1 MKILVVTQYFWPEEF
16 RINDICAG
24 LVEEG
29 NEVEV
34 LTGMPNYPKGKY
46 LEGYSIKGPYR
57 DIYKGMKI
65 RRVPI
70 VPRGKNS
77 SMLLMLNYLSFM
89 ILATIR
95 MIPLLFKRYDKV
107 FMFETS
113 PITAAVPAIV
123 YSKIR
128 KVPSY
133 IYVQDVWPEVFYT
146 IVPIKNEKVRKI
158 FKKVCTSMYNGF
170 DKILISSK
178 GFKEIL
184 CNTGLGSE
192 KIIYFPQWAED
203 LYRTSVDI
211 ENNEDFTVTFA
222 GNIGKA
228 QSVDTIVKA
237 ANLCKDNKHIKWNIV
252 GDGSEFENIKSLVK
266 EYGLED
272 TVILPGRRP
281 IGEMPVCFGASD
293 ALIVTLRDE
302 EILNATLPAK
312 VQSYMASGKPIITAL
327 NGEGSEEVEKSGC
340 GLVGQAEDYK
350 QLYKNV
356 LLLYNMCSDERRIMG
371 NKGRAYFEENF
382 TREKL
387 LKKLIDIMI

>member
-46 LEGYSIKGPYR
+46 LEGYSVKGPYR
-57 DIYKGMKI
+57 DVYKGMKI

-77 SMLLMLNYLSFM
+77 SILLMLNYLSFM

-113 PITAAVPAIV
+113 PITAAIPALV

-128 KVPSY
+128 KTSSY

-146 IVPIKNEKVRKI
+146 IVPIKNEKVKKI
-158 FKKVCTSMYNGF
+158 FKNICTSIYNGF

-184 CNTGLGSE
+184 CKTGLNSE

-203 LYRTSVDI
+203 LYRTNVDI
-211 ENNEDFTVTFA
+211 EKNEDFTVTFA
-222 GNIGKA
+222 GNIGKV

-237 ANLCKDNKHIKWNIV
+237 ANLCKKNKDIKWNII
-252 GDGSEFENIKSLVK
+252 GDGSEFENIKGLVK

-272 TVILPGRRP
+272 TVILPGRKP
-281 IGEMPVCFGASD
+281 VSEMPMCFAMSD

-312 VQSYMASGKPIITAL
+312 VQSYMASGKPIITAI
-327 NGEGSEEVEKSGC
+327 NGEGSEVVEKSGC
-340 GLVGQAEDYK
+340 GLAGQAGDYK
-350 QLYKNV
+350 QLCKNV
-356 LLLYNMCSDERRIMG
+356 MLLYNITAMERVAMGERGRI
-371 NKGRAYFEENF
+371 YFEENF
-382 TREKL
+382 TKRKL
-387 LKKLIDIMI
+387 LKQLIDIMI

>member
-1 MKILVVTQYFWPEEF
+1 VTQYFWPEEF

-57 DIYKGMKI
+57 DVYKGMKI

-77 SMLLMLNYLSFM
+77 SILLLLNYLSFM
-89 ILATIR
+89 ILASIR
-95 MIPLLFKRYDKV
+95 MIPLLFNKYDKV

-113 PITAAVPAIV
+113 PITAAIPALI
-123 YSKIR
+123 YSKTK
-128 KVPSY
+128 KVSSY

-146 IVPIKNEKVRKI
+146 IVPINNEKVKKI
-158 FKKVCTSMYNGF
+158 LKKVCTSIYNGF

-178 GFKEIL
+178 GFKDIL
-184 CNTGLGSE
+184 CKTGLSSE

-203 LYRTSVDI
+203 LYRTNVDI
-211 ENNEDFTVTFA
+211 EKNEDFTVTFA
-222 GNIGKA
+222 GNIGKV

-237 ANLCKDNKHIKWNIV
+237 ANLCKKNKAIKWNII
-252 GDGSEFENIKSLVK
+252 GDGSEFENIKKIVK

-272 TVILPGRRP
+272 TVILPGRKAVS
-281 IGEMPVCFGASD
+281 EMPMCFAMSD

-312 VQSYMASGKPIITAL
+312 VQSYMASGKPIITAI
-327 NGEGSEEVEKSGC
+327 NGEGSEVVEESGC
-340 GLVGQAEDYK
+340 GLVGEAGDYK
-350 QLYKNV
+350 QLYENV
-356 LLLYNMCSDERRIMG
+356 MLLYNMTNIERVTMGERGRI
-371 NKGRAYFEENF
+371 YFEENF
-382 TREKL
+382 TRKKL
-387 LKKLIDIMI
+387 LKKLINIMI

>member
-24 LVEEG
+24 LIEEG

-46 LEGYSIKGPYR
+46 LEGYSIKGPYS

-77 SMLLMLNYLSFM
+77 SILLMLNYLSFM
-89 ILATIR
+89 VLATIR

-146 IVPIKNEKVRKI
+146 VVPIKSEKMRKI
-158 FKKVCTSMYNGF
+158 LKKVCTSIYNGF

-184 CNTGLGSE
+184 CNTGLDPE

-203 LYRTSVDI
+203 LYRTGVDK

-237 ANLCKDNKHIKWNIV
+237 ANLCKENKHIKWNIV
-252 GDGSEFENIKSLVK
+252 GDGSEFENIKGLVK

-312 VQSYMASGKPIITAL
+312 VQSYMASGKPIITSL
-327 NGEGSEEVEKSGC
+327 NGEGSEVVEKSDC
-340 GLVGQAEDYK
+340 GLVGQAGDYK

-356 LLLYNMCSDERRIMG
+356 ILLYNMCSEERRIMG
-371 NKGRAYFEENF
+371 DKGRAYFEENF

-387 LKKLIDIMI
+387 LKKLIDIMK

>member
-16 RINDICAG
+16 RINDICDG
-24 LVEEG
+24 LVEKG

-46 LEGYSIKGPYR
+46 SEGYSIGGPYSE
-57 DIYKGMKI
+57 IYEGIKI

-77 SMLLMLNYLSFM
+77 SILLMLNYLSFM
-89 ILATIR
+89 ILGSISI
-95 MIPLLFKRYDKV
+95 IPLLFKKYDKV

-113 PITAAVPAIV
+113 PITAAVPALI
-123 YSKIR
+123 YSKMR

-146 IVPIKNEKVRKI
+146 IVPIKNDKLKKI
-158 FKKVCTSMYNGF
+158 FKKICTSIYNGF
-170 DKILISSK
+170 DKILISSR
-178 GFKEIL
+178 GFKNIL
-184 CNTGLGSE
+184 CKTGLSSN
-192 KIIYFPQWAED
+192 KIVYFPQWAED
-203 LYRTSVDI
+203 IYRTNVDI
-211 ENNEDFTVTFA
+211 EKNENFTVTFA
-222 GNIGKA
+222 GNIGKV

-237 ANLCKDNKHIKWNIV
+237 ANLCRENKDVKWNIV

-266 EYGLED
+266 KYGLED
-272 TVILPGRRP
+272 TVILTGRKP
-281 IGEMPVCFGASD
+281 VSEMPVCYAMSD

-312 VQSYMASGKPIITAL
+312 VQSYMAAGKPIITAV
-327 NGEGSEEVEKSGC
+327 NGEGSEIVEKSGC
-340 GLVGQAEDYK
+340 GLAGKAEDYK

-356 LLLYNMCSDERRIMG
+356 MLLYNMTDVERVTMGERGRI
-371 NKGRAYFEENF
+371 YFEENF
-382 TREKL
+382 TKEKL
-387 LKKLIDIMI
+387 LKQLINVMI

>member
-57 DIYKGMKI
+57 DVYKGMKI

-77 SMLLMLNYLSFM
+77 SILLLLNYLSFM
-89 ILATIR
+89 ILASIR
-95 MIPLLFKRYDKV
+95 MIPLLFNKYDKV

-113 PITAAVPAIV
+113 PITAAIPALI
-123 YSKIR
+123 YSKTK
-128 KVPSY
+128 KVSSY

-146 IVPIKNEKVRKI
+146 IVPINNEKVKKI
-158 FKKVCTSMYNGF
+158 LKKVCTSIYNGF

-178 GFKEIL
+178 GFKDIL
-184 CNTGLGSE
+184 CKTGLSSE

-203 LYRTSVDI
+203 LYRTNVDI
-211 ENNEDFTVTFA
+211 EKNEDFTVTFA
-222 GNIGKA
+222 GNIGKV

-237 ANLCKDNKHIKWNIV
+237 ANLCKKNKAIKWNII
-252 GDGSEFENIKSLVK
+252 GDGSEFENIKKIVK

-272 TVILPGRRP
+272 TVILPGRKAVS
-281 IGEMPVCFGASD
+281 EMPMCFAMSD

-312 VQSYMASGKPIITAL
+312 VQSYMASGKPIITAI
-327 NGEGSEEVEKSGC
+327 NGEGSEVVEESGC
-340 GLVGQAEDYK
+340 GLVGEAGDYK
-350 QLYKNV
+350 QLYENV
-356 LLLYNMCSDERRIMG
+356 MLLYNMTNIERVTMGERGRI
-371 NKGRAYFEENF
+371 YFEENF
-382 TREKL
+382 TRKKL
-387 LKKLIDIMI
+387 LKKLINIMI

>member
-46 LEGYSIKGPYR
+46 LEEYSIKGPYR
-57 DIYKGMKI
+57 DVYKGMKI

-77 SMLLMLNYLSFM
+77 SILLMLNYLSFM
-89 ILATIR
+89 ILASIR
-95 MIPLLFKRYDKV
+95 MIPLLFKNYDKV

-113 PITAAVPAIV
+113 PITAAIPALI
-123 YSKIR
+123 YSKTK
-128 KVPSY
+128 KVSSY

-146 IVPIKNEKVRKI
+146 IVPINNEKVKKI
-158 FKKVCTSMYNGF
+158 LKKVCTSIYNGF

-178 GFKEIL
+178 GFKDIL
-184 CNTGLGSE
+184 CKTGLSSE
-192 KIIYFPQWAED
+192 KVIYFPQWAED
-203 LYRTSVDI
+203 LYRTNVDI
-211 ENNEDFTVTFA
+211 VKNEDFTVTFA

-237 ANLCKDNKHIKWNIV
+237 ANLCKKNKDIKWNIV
-252 GDGSEFENIKSLVK
+252 GDGSEFESIKKLVK

-272 TVILPGRRP
+272 TVILPGRKP
-281 IGEMPVCFGASD
+281 VSEMPVCFAASD

-312 VQSYMASGKPIITAL
+312 VQSYMASGKPIITAI
-327 NGEGSEEVEKSGC
+327 NGEGSEVVEESGC
-340 GLVGQAEDYK
+340 GLVGQAGDYK
-350 QLYKNV
+350 QLYENV
-356 LLLYNMCSDERRIMG
+356 ILLYNMTNVERGTMGERGRI
-371 NKGRAYFEENF
+371 YFEENF
-382 TREKL
+382 TRKKL
-387 LKKLIDIMI
+387 LKKLINIMI

>member
-34 LTGMPNYPKGKY
+34 LTGIPNYPKGKY

-57 DIYKGMKI
+57 DVYKGMKI

-77 SMLLMLNYLSFM
+77 SILLMLNYLSFM

-95 MIPLLFKRYDKV
+95 MIPLLFKKYDKV

-113 PITAAVPAIV
+113 PITAAIPALV

-128 KVPSY
+128 KTSSY
-133 IYVQDVWPEVFYT
+133 IYVQDVWPEIFYT
-146 IVPIKNEKVRKI
+146 IVPINNEKVKKI
-158 FKKVCTSMYNGF
+158 LKKVCTSIYNGF

-178 GFKEIL
+178 GFKDIL
-184 CNTGLGSE
+184 CKTGLGSE

-203 LYRTSVDI
+203 LYRTNVDI
-211 ENNEDFTVTFA
+211 EKNEDFTVTFA

-237 ANLCKDNKHIKWNIV
+237 ANLCKKNKDIKWNIV
-252 GDGSEFENIKSLVK
+252 GDGSEFENIKKMVK

-272 TVILPGRRP
+272 TVILPGRKP
-281 IGEMPVCFGASD
+281 VSEMPVCFAMSD

-312 VQSYMASGKPIITAL
+312 VQSYMASGKPIITAI
-327 NGEGSEEVEKSGC
+327 NGEGSEVVEKSGC
-340 GLVGQAEDYK
+340 GLAGQAGDYK
-350 QLYKNV
+350 QLYENV
-356 LLLYNMCSDERRIMG
+356 MLLYNMTNVERVTMGERGRI
-371 NKGRAYFEENF
+371 YFEENF
-382 TREKL
+382 TRKKL
-387 LKKLIDIMI
+387 LKKLINIMI